1 MSSRSPRSRS
11 RSPSKKHKKSHKH
24 SRKSSDEGSPPV
36 SNLSIKT
43 EEGSL
48 TENNSVYKARLPS
61 VMLPPSFL
69 AKLDVKD
76 DEKTRSPTGDQS
88 PAESTS
94 NIAQPARKRKRRFG
108 DETDRVFLPNMPTT
122 ISATTMTDQQ
132 QKIYVLQVQIEEL
145 TRRLKMS
152 DLGIS
157 TNSEASATNSSNA
170 PKSRQ
175 NHLLVSM
182 CDVERQ
188 SILQG
193 EIIKRRVKIFNLF
206 LCSSSVFYTME
217 SPSPEPIYDQQGKR
231 QNTREVRTRRKIE
244 EQRHRL
250 VTELLVLNPEYKA
263 PADYKPTQAKYID
276 KVMIPQEDHPDVNF
290 VGLIIGP
297 RGNTLKTLE
306 KETNAKII
314 IRGKGSIKDGKIG
327 LVKFGP
333 LPGEDEPLHAYITG
347 TSPEIVAKAVEKVK
361 QIINQAIDEPEGMNE
376 LRKQQLRELA
386 LLHGTLRENDCLIK
400 LKIIDEAEKI
410 VTNTIVCTI
419 CGGAGHV
426 TSDCKFRKKPDGT
439 YAELNPDGSL
449 MINGTNRAEQQKLD
463 CEYQSLMNEL
473 TGKKDSD
480 TNSLSLEDRKNLMS
494 GSRTNGPTLAIT
506 GGIPP
511 TSTPVIAPMPF
522 NNPTTTNNNGMP
534 NTINN
539 YNPPSLMS
547 LHTNN
552 SSSTTSTTNTTTTT
566 QPQTSTNYW
575 SNTGPRYNNND
586 VFDGHYLLRRNNRSS
601 NYSSYIEGDSYR
613 AQHIPALMENGG
625 SNSNNTN
632 SSTSWSNPQNPQQ
645 WSQWNQ
651 YNTAMYYQSVY
662 QQQYYQNN
670 NAGFVPPL
678 PKTAPPPP
686 PPPR

>member
-157 TNSEASATNSSNA
+157 TNSEA
-170 PKSRQ
+170 R
-175 NHLLVSM
+175 
-182 CDVERQ
+182 
-188 SILQG
+188 
-193 EIIKRRVKIFNLF
+193 
-206 LCSSSVFYTME
+206 

-276 KVMIPQEDHPDVNF
+276 KVMIPQEDHPDINF

-314 IRGKGSIKDGKIG
+314 IRGKGSIKDGKMG